1 MRQGSIQERFDEG
14 LRMKVHP
21 NYGVDS
27 PRILAS
33 LFGLGIAFCCLGLVI
48 TSVWRWIFIGLAI
61 YLLLGASGML
71 SYSKFGKLRMR
82 DRLLNRIP
90 WRGDERVLDVGCG
103 RGLLTVA
110 AAHRVPRGSV
120 VGVDVWNAAAL
131 SGNRSD
137 SVLRNA
143 RSEGVANRVE
153 VKQGDARHL
162 PFEEASFDAVVS
174 NFVVHELKSRQDRE
188 QMMREVAR
196 VLKPGGHIALIDFI
210 FTDDCVKD
218 LTSYGVDVRRQREG
232 LLLFWISLIL
242 NFGAVKTYQVF
253 GTKT

>member
-1 MRQGSIQERFDEG
+1 
-14 LRMKVHP
+14 MKAHP

-27 PRILAS
+27 PRIVAT
-33 LFGLGIAFCCLGLVI
+33 LFALGIALFCLGLVS
-48 TSVWRWIFIGLAI
+48 TSAWRWISIGLGM
-61 YLLLGASGML
+61 YFLLGASGML
-71 SYSKFGKLRMR
+71 FYSKIGKLRMR

-90 WRGDERVLDVGCG
+90 WRGDERILDVGCG

-131 SGNRSD
+131 SGNRAD
-137 SVLRNA
+137 SVLQNA

-153 VKQGDARHL
+153 VKQGDARQL
-162 PFEEASFDAVVS
+162 PFAEASFDAVVS

-196 VLKPGGHIALIDFI
+196 VLKPDGHVALIDFI
-210 FTDDCVKD
+210 FTDDCVRD
-218 LTSYGVDVRRQREG
+218 LTSLGVDVKRLREG
-232 LLLFWISLIL
+232 FLSFWISAIL
-242 NFGAVKTYQVF
+242 NFGVVKTYHVF
-253 GTKT
+253 GKKR